1 MYMPISDFFN
11 KPPVQNQTMR
21 TTTPSTISSLYTPP
35 PQPVKP
41 VPATY
46 NLPDRQAKITD
57 TDIEAF
63 RPLLYGEVSN
73 RNFDKKKLEADVIF
87 NTVLNRQKEY
97 AKRGQ
102 VKSVSEILAMPNQY
116 QAYGSPQY
124 LAYQNP
130 ADSISAAKKK
140 EVDAIVDEIK
150 DRVRRGDYKDNT
162 EGAYF
167 YIHNPDQT
175 ITYDNLR
182 PLFKK

>member
-1 MYMPISDFFN
+1 MKTS
-11 KPPVQNQTMR
+11 
-21 TTTPSTISSLYTPP
+21 TPSTISSLYTPP
-35 PQPVKP
+35 PEIAKP
-41 VPATY
+41 LPATY
-46 NLPDRQAKITD
+46 NLPDRGAKITD

-73 RNFDKKKLEADVIF
+73 RKFEKKKLEADVIF

-102 VKSVSEILAMPNQY
+102 VKSVAEILAMPNQY
-116 QAYGSPQY
+116 QAYNGPQY
-124 LAYQNP
+124 KEYASSTNP
-130 ADSISAAKKK
+130 ISAAKKK

-150 DRVRRGDYKDNT
+150 ERIKRGDYKDNT
-162 EGAYF
+162 QGSYF

>member
-1 MYMPISDFFN
+1 MIMPISDFFN
-11 KPPVQNQTMR
+11 KPQPQMMR
-21 TTTPSTISSLYTPP
+21 TTTPSTISSLYNPQTQS
-35 PQPVKP
+35 QPVKP
-41 VPATY
+41 TPAIY
-46 NLPDRQAKITD
+46 NLEDRGAKISD

-73 RNFDKKKLEADVIF
+73 RNFDKKKLEADVIL

-102 VKSVSEILAMPNQY
+102 NKSVSEILAMPNQY
-116 QAYGSPQY
+116 QAYGGSQY
-124 LAYQNP
+124 VNYKNP
-130 ADSISAAKKK
+130 KDSISAAKKK

-150 DRVRRGDYKDNT
+150 ERIKRGDYKDNT

-182 PLFKK
+182 PLFK

>member
-11 KPPVQNQTMR
+11 KPQPAPTVR

-35 PQPVKP
+35 VAP
-41 VPATY
+41 PAPSTY
-46 NLPDRQAKITD
+46 HLPDRGVKVTD

-73 RNFDKKKLEADVIF
+73 RKFEKKKLEADVIL

-102 VKSVSEILAMPNQY
+102 MKSVSEILAMPNQY
-116 QAYGSPQY
+116 QAYGGPQY
-124 LAYQNP
+124 KEYASSTNP
-130 ADSISAAKKK
+130 ISAAKKK

-150 DRVRRGDYKDNT
+150 DRIKRGDYKDTT

-175 ITYDNLR
+175 ITYDNLK

>member
-11 KPPVQNQTMR
+11 KPSVQNQTMR
-21 TTTPSTISSLYTPP
+21 TSTPSTISSLYTPP
-35 PQPVKP
+35 APVT
-41 VPATY
+41 PATY
-46 NLPDRQAKITD
+46 HLPDRQAKVTD
-57 TDIEAF
+57 TDIDSF

-102 VKSVSEILAMPNQY
+102 VKSVSDILAMPNQY
-116 QAYGSPQY
+116 QAYGGPQY
-124 LAYQNP
+124 QEYASSTNP
-130 ADSISAAKKK
+130 ISAAKKK

-150 DRVRRGDYKDNT
+150 DRIRRGDYKDTT

-175 ITYDNLR
+175 ITYDNKR
-182 PLFKK
+182 PLFAK